1 MARAFITG
9 IAGTAIAPAERDFLA
24 ASDPWGLILFKR
36 NIREPAQ
43 VRDLVAEFR
52 SVVARREAP
61 VLIDQEGGRVQ
72 RLAPPHWAAYP
83 AAAAYG
89 DLYDRDPAAAI
100 AAARLGARLIAT
112 DLVALGITVDCLPV
126 ADLPAPGADPV
137 IGERAYGISAQKVV
151 ALATAAA
158 EGLTAG
164 GVLPVL
170 KHLPG
175 HGRARADSHQRLPVV
190 RTDRATLEAT
200 DFAVFRALSAL
211 PLGMTAHVVFAAID
225 ALPATT
231 SATIIT
237 DVIRSFIGFTGLLM
251 SDDIAMGALSGP
263 IGARAAAALA
273 AGCDVVLHC
282 NGRLDE
288 MRAVAAS
295 APDLAGP
302 AGRRAAAA
310 LATRGPPQPL
320 DIAAA
325 RGEFSRLMAAT
336 TGVS

>member
-83 AAAAYG
+83 A
-89 DLYDRDPAAAI
+89 PAAHGGLFYRGP
-100 AAARLGARLIAT
+100 AAGTCTA
-112 DLVALGITVDCLPV
+112 
-126 ADLPAPGADPV
+126 PAPPPPAADPV
-137 IGERAYGISAQKVV
+137 IGVRPYGISAQKVV

-175 HGRARADSHQRLPVV
+175 HGRARAPPRPSPPR
-190 RTDRATLEAT
+190 
-200 DFAVFRALSAL
+200 
-211 PLGMTAHVVFAAID
+211 G
-225 ALPATT
+225 
-231 SATIIT
+231 
-237 DVIRSFIGFTGLLM
+237 
-251 SDDIAMGALSGP
+251 GP
-263 IGARAAAALA
+263 
-273 AGCDVVLHC
+273 
-282 NGRLDE
+282 
-288 MRAVAAS
+288 
-295 APDLAGP
+295 
-302 AGRRAAAA
+302 
-310 LATRGPPQPL
+310 
-320 DIAAA
+320 
-325 RGEFSRLMAAT
+325 
-336 TGVS
+336 

>member
-1 MARAFITG
+1 MPEYEAIIGLETHIQLNTNSKIFCPCKADSWDDPPNSNICPVCTG
-9 IAGTAIAPAERDFLA
+9 
-24 ASDPWGLILFKR
+24 
-36 NIREPAQ
+36 
-43 VRDLVAEFR
+43 
-52 SVVARREAP
+52 
-61 VLIDQEGGRVQ
+61 
-72 RLAPPHWAAYP
+72 
-83 AAAAYG
+83 
-89 DLYDRDPAAAI
+89 
-100 AAARLGARLIAT
+100 
-112 DLVALGITVDCLPV
+112 LP
-126 ADLPAPGADPV
+126 
-137 IGERAYGISAQKVV
+137 
-151 ALATAAA
+151 
-158 EGLTAG
+158 

-295 APDLAGP
+295 APELAGP

>member
-43 VRDLVAEFR
+43 VHDLVAEFR
-52 SVVARREAP
+52 NVVARPEAP

-72 RLAPPHWAAYP
+72 RLPP
-83 AAAAYG
+83 
-89 DLYDRDPAAAI
+89 
-100 AAARLGARLIAT
+100 RLGARRIAT

-137 IGERAYGISAQKVV
+137 IGVRAYGISAQKVV

-200 DFAVFRALSAL
+200 DFAVFRPLSAL
-211 PLGMTAHVVFAAID
+211 PAGKARHIRRKFCQEESD
-225 ALPATT
+225 RPAW
-231 SATIIT
+231 TIT
-237 DVIRSFIGFTGLLM
+237 RGGRLEFIGFTGL
-251 SDDIAMGALSGP
+251 
-263 IGARAAAALA
+263 
-273 AGCDVVLHC
+273 
-282 NGRLDE
+282 
-288 MRAVAAS
+288 
-295 APDLAGP
+295 
-302 AGRRAAAA
+302 
-310 LATRGPPQPL
+310 
-320 DIAAA
+320 
-325 RGEFSRLMAAT
+325 
-336 TGVS
+336 